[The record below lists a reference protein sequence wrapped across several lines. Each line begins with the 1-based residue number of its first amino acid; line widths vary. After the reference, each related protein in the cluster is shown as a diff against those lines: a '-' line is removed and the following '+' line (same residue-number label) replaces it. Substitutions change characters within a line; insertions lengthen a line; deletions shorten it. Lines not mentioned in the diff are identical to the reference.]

1 MGLNWN
7 RPTVAPVMP
16 EPEQVFLAW
25 LIAQP
30 EDGNLREAASR
41 QANRLAEYAGGHPGP
56 RQLRQLF
63 LELAAELG
71 GGTAGGRALSS

>member
-7 RPTVAPVMP
+7 RPAVAPVMP

-41 QANRLAEYAGGHPGP
+41 QASRLAEYAGVHPGP

-63 LELAAELG
+63 LDLAAELG
-71 GGTAGGRALSS
+71 GGTAAGRAMPS